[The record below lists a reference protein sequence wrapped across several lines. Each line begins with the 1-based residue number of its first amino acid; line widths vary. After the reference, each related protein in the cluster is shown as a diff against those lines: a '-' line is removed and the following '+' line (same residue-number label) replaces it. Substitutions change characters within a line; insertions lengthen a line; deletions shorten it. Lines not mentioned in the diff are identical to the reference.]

1 MAEIALVD
9 CNNFFVSCE
18 QLMNPALA
26 DRPVCVLSNN
36 DGCVIA
42 RSKEAK
48 EIGIPMGYP
57 LFKARKE
64 FKNVIYISRNFGL
77 YHDISN
83 RIIMKLLKYT
93 PDVEQYSI
101 DEAFLDLTGLKKL
114 YRCSYEQIIAKIKYE
129 IETEI
134 GVPVSIGLAPSKTLA
149 KLACEKAKKN
159 KDLKGVCRIKRKEID
174 DILKKT
180 YIEDVWGIGKNTSA
194 LFHKYGIY
202 KCSEIVKQDD
212 FWLKK
217 IWGKRGVE
225 LKMEL
230 TGQSAYTVI
239 SKIEP
244 PKSIQKTSAFGSF
257 TSDKSYIRDS
267 LHYHTHQICSK
278 LRKLGLQT
286 EIIFVMLRTKDFQV
300 ITERIVLPEP
310 SDSEFLINQYAD
322 KLFER
327 IYNPDIIYR
336 SSGIFAEKLREK
348 AASQLSLFTNDKNG
362 KTEKTEKAKKLSEL
376 WDKFEQKYGK
386 NIFTIGTM
394 KDPQEDSKIHG
405 QNYFS

>member
-18 QLMNPALA
+18 QLMNPSLA
-26 DRPVCVLSNN
+26 NRPVCVLSNN

-83 RIIMKLLKYT
+83 RIIIKLLSYT

-114 YRCSYEQIIAKIKYE
+114 YRCSYEQIITKIKKE

-149 KLACEKAKKN
+149 KLACEKAKKDKSLN
-159 KDLKGVCRIKRKEID
+159 GVCRIRYKEID
-174 DILKKT
+174 ELLRKT

-202 KCSEIVKQDD
+202 KCSEIVKQND

-230 TGQSAYTVI
+230 SGQSAYAVV

-257 TSDKSYIRDS
+257 TRDKGYIRDS

-300 ITERIVLPEP
+300 ITEKMVLPEP

-322 KLFER
+322 KLFEKV
-327 IYNPDIIYR
+327 YNPNVIYR
-336 SSGIFAEKLREK
+336 SSGIFAEKLSEK
-348 AASQLSLFTNDKNG
+348 AASQLFLFSD
-362 KTEKTEKAKKLSEL
+362 EKTEKAKKLAQL
-376 WDKFEQKYGK
+376 WDNFEQKYGR
-386 NIFTIGTM
+386 NSFSIGTM
-394 KDPQEDSKIHG
+394 KDPQEESKLHG